1 MTLWALEKKEFY
13 NKMLFKKYNKINNN
27 KRAIIPFII

>member
-13 NKMLFKKYNKINNN
+13 NKMLIKKNKKINKN
-27 KRAIIPFII
+27 KMAIIPFII